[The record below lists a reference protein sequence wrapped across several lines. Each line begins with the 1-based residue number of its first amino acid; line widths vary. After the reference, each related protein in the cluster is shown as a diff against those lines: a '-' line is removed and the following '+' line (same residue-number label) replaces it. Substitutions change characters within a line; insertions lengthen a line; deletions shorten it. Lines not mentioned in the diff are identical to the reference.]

1 MKYKILYRFVKFKRN
16 LRRFFEPILKAYSG
30 IFFLPNPFVGLIVF
44 LLTLVDINIGLSGLL
59 GVISAYLFARFL
71 GFSKWF
77 LSLDYYIYNPLL
89 VGLGIGFLFKL
100 STLTAI
106 LIAVASILTFLLTYA
121 LANVF
126 GYYLGLPI
134 LSIPFVV
141 VSVIVYLASYASS
154 NLFVYYL
161 YPHEGFLLFQYS
173 PVWLKGFFK
182 SLGEI
187 IFYPNPLV
195 GFLIF
200 LLLLRFSPTLA
211 FLSAVGYF
219 AGTTLYGFITGDF
232 YRAYSDTSAFNYIL
246 TATALGGVF
255 LIPHIRSY
263 LVALLAVLIS
273 VPVVLAA
280 EVFFQNYGLPVF
292 ALPFNFVVL
301 LTVYALASLGFK
313 YRTLYYWGT
322 PEDTLDRFLAYQSR
336 FPSGGREVGLP
347 FSGMWTVWQSFD
359 GEWTHKGAW
368 KYALDFVITDE
379 EGKTYRGSG
388 LNLTDYYA
396 YRKPVL
402 SPVSGTIVE
411 VVDGFPDNPPGE
423 ADKENNW
430 GNYVLIYDW
439 RGFYV
444 LLCHFSPNTIKVKK
458 GDRVERGTLL
468 GLCGNSGYSPQPHI
482 HMHVQLLPKVGAPTV
497 PFAIDAYITSDR
509 KLFDHSVPK
518 KGERIEAF
526 YPDKVLQKKFN
537 LLIAERYEFL
547 FRKGEKEERVTLKVD
562 MAPDGTFYLTDG
574 KGELYFGQKYGVF
587 YSYTLRGNSEP
598 LKVLFTALSKVPLNF
613 NQRLE
618 WKDTL
623 PLSALVKI
631 PFLKWVLFLGSFR
644 HGLLTVRNTFGV
656 KNRNSYTFRGSFLN
670 HLFEGTV
677 KVSEKGK
684 FVEEVILKVDDKEYT
699 LKGI

>member
-1 MKYKILYRFVKFKRN
+1 MKFKILYRFLKTKRKLLPFLN
-16 LRRFFEPILKAYSG
+16 PILKAYSG
-30 IFFLPNPFVGLIVF
+30 IFFIPNPLAGLAIF
-44 LLTLVDINIGLSGLL
+44 LLTLYDINIGLSGLL
-59 GVISAYLFARFL
+59 AVLSAYLFARFL
-71 GFSKWF
+71 GFSKTF
-77 LSLDYYIYNPLL
+77 LSLDYYIHNPLL

-100 STLTAI
+100 SLLTAV
-106 LIAVASILTFLLTYA
+106 LIAVASVLTFLLTYA
-121 LANVF
+121 MASVF

-161 YPHEGFLLFQYS
+161 YPHGEQLFQYL
-173 PVWLKGFFK
+173 PLWVKGFFK
-182 SLGEI
+182 SLGEV

-195 GFLIF
+195 GLVLF
-200 LLLLRFSPTLA
+200 LLLLRFSPILA
-211 FLSAVGYF
+211 FLSAVGYYI
-219 AGTTLYGFITGDF
+219 GTSFYGFITGDF
-232 YRAYSDTSAFNYIL
+232 YRAYSDGSSFNYIL
-246 TATALGGVF
+246 AATALGGVF
-255 LIPHIRSY
+255 LIPHLRSY
-263 LVALLAVLIS
+263 LIALLGVLVS

-280 EVFFQNYGLPVF
+280 EIFFQNYGLPVF

-322 PEDTLDRFLAYQSR
+322 PEETLDRYLAYQNR

-359 GEWTHKGAW
+359 GEWTHKGPW
-368 KYALDFVITDE
+368 RYALDFVITDE

-396 YRKPVL
+396 YKKPVL
-402 SPVSGTIVE
+402 SPVSGTVVE

-423 ADKENNW
+423 ADKQNNW

-458 GDRVERGTLL
+458 GNRVERGTLL

-482 HMHVQLLPKVGAPTV
+482 HMHVQLSPVVGSPTV
-497 PFAIDAYITSDR
+497 PFAIDTYITATG

-518 KGERIEAF
+518 KGEKIEAF
-526 YPDKVLQKKFN
+526 YPDKVLQQKFN
-537 LLIAERYEFL
+537 LLIAERYDFEFL
-547 FRKGEKEERVTLKVD
+547 KGEQKQKVTLKVN

-574 KGELYFGQKYGVF
+574 VGFLYFGQKYGIF
-587 YSYTLRGNSEP
+587 YSYNLYGDSEV

-613 NQRLE
+613 NRPLE

-623 PLSALVKI
+623 PLSGLVKI
-631 PFLKWVLFLGSFR
+631 PFLKWFLFLGSFQ
-644 HGLLTVRNTFGV
+644 HELLKVLNTFHV
-656 KNRNSYTFRGSFLN
+656 KDKYTYTFKGKFLN
-670 HLFEGTV
+670 KTFEGYV
-677 KVSEKGK
+677 KVSASGK
-684 FVEEVILKVDDKEYT
+684 FIDKLSLKVGDKNYF
-699 LKGI
+699 LKKV